1 MLTFLIMRCCNFY
14 IMLQHLG
21 EENKRREK
29 EGEGQRTR
37 ETRGTGD
44 VRRKTG
50 DGKLKMVD
58 GRKEPGEGWF
68 RREKEGKER

>member
-1 MLTFLIMRCCNFY
+1 LKKKTR
-14 IMLQHLG
+14 

-37 ETRGTGD
+37 ETRQTGN
-44 VRRKTG
+44 VRRKTE

-58 GRKEPGEGWF
+58 GRWEEGAG
-68 RREKEGKER
+68 RRVV